1 MKVRYNKK
9 RLENF
14 IPEEIDYSIKYELII
29 PPKVLK
35 RLRELKTE
43 NPNYWNQVNKLFSLA
58 WRSPKED
65 EIKNINSPF
74 IGFNR
79 PEATHQRTGYDN
91 LEEGCEIWSK
101 DIDKTN
107 RLIYEIDDIRKII
120 TILSIEGHNLTQEKL
135 SLKFFSEIEN
145 NSDIVTNSDPQPK
158 DSKTAQAILDKACRG
173 EWINSE
179 EVKIFVEN
187 YNNSK

>member
-1 MKVRYNKK
+1 MKFKYNKK
-9 RLENF
+9 RLKDFLPGETDF
-14 IPEEIDYSIKYELII
+14 SIRYKLRI
-29 PPKVLK
+29 PPEVSERLK
-35 RLRELKTE
+35 ELETE
-43 NPNYWNQVNKLFSLA
+43 NPNYWNQINKLISLA
-58 WRSPKED
+58 VRSPKED
-65 EIKNINSPF
+65 EIKNINPPF
-74 IGFNR
+74 IGFYR
-79 PEATHQRTGYDN
+79 PEATHQRNGYDK
-91 LEEGCEIWSK
+91 LGEGREIWSK
-101 DIDKTN
+101 DIDQTN
-107 RLIYEIDDIRKII
+107 RLIYKIDDIRKII